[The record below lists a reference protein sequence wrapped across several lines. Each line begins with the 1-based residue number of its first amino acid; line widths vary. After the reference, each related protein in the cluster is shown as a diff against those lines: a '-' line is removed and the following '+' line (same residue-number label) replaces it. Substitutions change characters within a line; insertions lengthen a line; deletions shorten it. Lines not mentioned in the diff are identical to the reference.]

1 MKAIVIGG
9 GIGGLTAAIA
19 LRKAGFDANVYE
31 RALVMKEIG
40 AGVALASNAITALSH
55 LGLADE
61 VAAQGIP
68 LANGAIKTWKGE
80 VIVKGSEETRAFL
93 NVCVHRADL
102 LRVLVEALG
111 KDLISLAHECTG
123 FEERGDVVAVR
134 FSNGQEVEADSL
146 EPKSTDHRDP
156 VTQDIQL
163 LEQWQT
169 FTWSRLYQ
177 RAGVVES
184 ASA

>member
-1 MKAIVIGG
+1 V
-9 GIGGLTAAIA
+9 
-19 LRKAGFDANVYE
+19 VYE
-31 RALVMKEIG
+31 RAPELKEIG
-40 AGVALASNAITALSH
+40 AGIALAFNAMKALSH

-68 LANGAIKTWKGE
+68 LANGAIKTWKGG

-123 FEERGDVVAVR
+123 FEQRGDVVAAR
-134 FSNGQEVEADSL
+134 FSNGEEVEAFWLGPMGFSLSL
-146 EPKSTDHRDP
+146 EPKSTDHSDP
-156 VTQDIQL
+156 VTQGIQL

-177 RAGVVES
+177 RAGAVES